1 VGAWPIFDISIDTKA
16 RTSAAHLTAN
26 TTIRGTQ
33 DAWTADFAA
42 PELIS
47 SRHATRHCDI
57 FAYGKT
63 VHAVKSHC
71 EPEERA
77 DTHGNMG
84 RGQTAQFIS
93 ALTSC
98 DPELRP
104 PAKKAMQDPFF
115 TVLKDVSRKVTQTC
129 ALCEMSGNDA
139 VYGADEG
146 IQCSEGH
153 FHCGSC
159 LTDLTQNL
167 LKVENQ
173 TQLAQREAQVM
184 CFKFPLECR
193 APGFHAGDL
202 ARHLPVEDLQALLKA
217 RIDVMNQQKASELED
232 QRKFCCH
239 GALAPTVGRL
249 STTLMA
255 ALPSHA
261 DRVHAS
267 FVGGVFLI
275 AAMTTHI
282 HTLQAAQRSHQMPTS
297 SSAHGRTSRILT
309 TGGASAK

>member
-1 VGAWPIFDISIDTKA
+1 MRWLGLAHLHDNGVIHSDVKPQNILVDSRERGCLADFDISIDTKA

-129 ALCEMSGNDA
+129 ALCEMKGDDA

-184 CFKFPLECR
+184 CFKFPLSAELRAFTREISPDTCR
-193 APGFHAGDL
+193 WKICRRF
-202 ARHLPVEDLQALLKA
+202 
-217 RIDVMNQQKASELED
+217 
-232 QRKFCCH
+232 
-239 GALAPTVGRL
+239 
-249 STTLMA
+249 
-255 ALPSHA
+255 
-261 DRVHAS
+261 
-267 FVGGVFLI
+267 
-275 AAMTTHI
+275 
-282 HTLQAAQRSHQMPTS
+282 
-297 SSAHGRTSRILT
+297 
-309 TGGASAK
+309 